1 MNNIEVKNVTK
12 TFGNVKALDAV
23 SLTLEEGKIYG
34 LLGRNGAGKSTL
46 LGCMTNLL
54 FPDSGEVTLGG
65 EPLMENDR
73 VLGNVYMMS
82 EKNYY
87 PKELRVQDVFYW
99 TQEFYG
105 RFDMEYAKRLCGE
118 FQLDVKKRVSK
129 LSTGYNSIYK
139 VITALSLD
147 LPFIFFDEPVLG
159 LDANHRDLFYRLL
172 LESYAEK
179 PKTIVI
185 STHLIEEVAGL
196 VENIIMIKNGNVIAD
211 TTCSELLEET
221 YVATGP
227 AAAVD
232 SLCSGREIIGEE
244 SLGGLKSVY
253 VRGIRPAEVLQEIEI
268 AKPDLQKLFIQM
280 TR

>member
-12 TFGNVKALDAV
+12 MFGDVKALSDV

-73 VLGNVYMMS
+73 ALGNVYMMS

-87 PKELRVQDVFYW
+87 PKELRVRDVFYW

-105 RFDMEYAKRLCGE
+105 RFDMECAKRLCEE
-118 FQLDVKKRVSK
+118 FQLDMKKKVSK

-172 LESYAEK
+172 LENYAEK

-196 VENIIMIKNGNVIAD
+196 IENIIMIKNGTVIAD
-211 TTCSELLEET
+211 TTCSELLDET

-227 AAAVD
+227 AGAVD
-232 SLCSGREIIGEE
+232 TLCSGREIIGGE

-253 VRGIRPAEVLQEIEI
+253 VRGIRPAEAVPEIEI
-268 AKPDLQKLFIQM
+268 TKPDLQKLFIQM

>member
-1 MNNIEVKNVTK
+1 MSQIEVKNVSK
-12 TFGNVKALDAV
+12 AFGDVKALNNV

-46 LGCMTNLL
+46 LGCITNMI
-54 FPDSGEVTLGG
+54 FPDSGEIILDR
-65 EPLMENDR
+65 EPIRENDR
-73 VLGNVYMMS
+73 ALGKVYMMS

-87 PKELRVQDVFYW
+87 PKELRVRDVFRW
-99 TQEFYG
+99 TNEFYG
-105 RFDMEYAKRLCGE
+105 HFDMECANRLCEE
-118 FQLDVKKRVSK
+118 FQLDTKKKVSK

-159 LDANHRDLFYRLL
+159 LDAHHRDLFYRLL
-172 LESYAEK
+172 LENYAEN

-196 VENIIMIKNGNVIAD
+196 VENIIMMGRGSIIAD
-211 TTCSELLEET
+211 GSCSELLDEA

-227 AAAVD
+227 ADAVD
-232 SLCSGREIIGEE
+232 RLCVGKNIIGHE

-253 VRGIRPAEVLQEIEI
+253 VKGIRPAETVPEIEI
-268 AKPDLQKLFIQM
+268 TKPDLQKLFIQM

>member
-1 MNNIEVKNVTK
+1 MSQIEIKHVTK
-12 TFGNVKALDAV
+12 NFGDVTALRDV

-46 LGCMTNLL
+46 LGCITNML
-54 FPDSGEVTLGG
+54 FPDEGEILMGG
-65 EPLMENDR
+65 EPVKENDNA
-73 VLGNVYMMS
+73 LGNVYMMS

-87 PKELRVQDVFYW
+87 PKELRVRDVFRW
-99 TQEFYG
+99 TAEFYG
-105 RFDMEYAKRLCGE
+105 HFDMECAKRLCGE
-118 FQLDVKKRVSK
+118 FKLDMKKKVSK

-172 LESYAEK
+172 LESYAEN

-196 VENIIMIKNGNVIAD
+196 VENLIIMGSGEVIAD
-211 TTCSELLEET
+211 TTCSELLDET

-227 AAAVD
+227 ASAVD
-232 SLCSGREIIGEE
+232 RLCGGKVIIGEE

-253 VRGIRPAEVLQEIEI
+253 IKGIRPAETVPEIEI
-268 AKPDLQKLFIQM
+268 TKPDLQKLFIQM